1 MPLPSS
7 GPLSISAI
15 RNELN
20 PVHGSSYSLRQ
31 LSAWAGFGTPDSIS
45 EFYGYSA
52 VTNLYIDFT
61 PPYTALCWSMH
72 TFGANTQFNI
82 SVNTNVT
89 VNINWYGD
97 LGGYFSGQVII
108 YSGTSCNVN
117 YNVYSGGGVSC
128 WGENISYASIGS
140 ISPSANGN
148 QTFNPGNQLPFYN
161 C

>member
-31 LSAWAGFGTPDSIS
+31 LSAWAGFGTPDAIS

-52 VTNLYIDFT
+52 VTNLYIDFS
-61 PPYTALCWSMH
+61 PPYTALCWSIH

-82 SVNTNVT
+82 SVNTDIT
-89 VNINWYGD
+89 VNIN
-97 LGGYFSGQVII
+97 
-108 YSGTSCNVN
+108 
-117 YNVYSGGGVSC
+117 
-128 WGENISYASIGS
+128 
-140 ISPSANGN
+140 
-148 QTFNPGNQLPFYN
+148 
-161 C
+161 